1 MSEPIRVLALM
12 ESAFVT
18 GPAKNLIEFARR
30 AANPP
35 GGPPVDLKIATY
47 LRAGESPNAFV
58 QAAESAGLKVYI
70 LREARRWDTRP
81 VADIRGLVGELQPDL
96 VQSHNTKSHL
106 FVKLAGVP
114 GRVPWIAFNHGYTAT
129 NLMDRVYNHVDRFTL
144 PQAHRVIAVCR
155 PFADR
160 LMRRGV
166 APERIRIQHNSV
178 VPFQRP
184 PEEEIEAV
192 RDSLALGGGNVV
204 LAVGRLSS
212 EKGHADLLYAVRDLA
227 PPVRRDLRVVFAG
240 DGPELPRLRQLAARL
255 GLAET
260 VVFAGLRKDVR
271 PFYAAATVLA
281 LPSHTEG
288 SPNVVL
294 EAMAARVPIAAT
306 AVGGVPEILT
316 DQQTGLIVPPRDP
329 AAMSAALARL
339 LGDAELRAGMAA
351 AAAERVES
359 SFTPEA
365 YRQSMI
371 AHYRDAIATF
381 RPRSP

>member
-1 MSEPIRVLALM
+1 MSEPLRVLSLM

-30 AANPP
+30 AASPP
-35 GGPPVDLKIATY
+35 SGPPVHLEIATY
-47 LRAGESPNAFV
+47 LRAGEPPNAFV
-58 QAAESAGLKVYI
+58 KAAESAGLRVHI
-70 LREARRWDTRP
+70 LREARRWDAQP
-81 VADIRGLVGELQPDL
+81 VRDIGKLVEHLQPVL

-106 FVKLAGVP
+106 FVKLAGVAEKL
-114 GRVPWIAFNHGYTAT
+114 PWIAFNHGYTAT
-129 NLMDRVYNHVDRFTL
+129 NRMDRLYNHVDRFTL
-144 PQAHRVIAVCR
+144 PKAHRVIAVCQ

-160 LMRRGV
+160 LMSSGV

-184 PEEEIEAV
+184 PEEEVQAV
-192 RDSLALGGGNVV
+192 RESLGLGGRNVV
-204 LAVGRLSS
+204 LAVGRLSF
-212 EKGHADLLYAVRDLA
+212 EKGHADLLHAVPAL
-227 PPVRRDLRVVFAG
+227 PPAVLRDLRVVFAG
-240 DGPELPRLRQLAARL
+240 DGPELLPLQQLAAKL
-255 GLAET
+255 GLGET
-260 VVFAGLRKDVR
+260 VVFAGLRKDVS

-316 DQQTGLIVPPRDP
+316 DQQSGLIVPPRDP
-329 AAMSAALARL
+329 AAMTAALTRL
-339 LGDAELRAGMAA
+339 LQDAGLRARIAA
-351 AAAERVES
+351 AAVERVEA

-365 YRQSMI
+365 YRESMI
-371 AHYRDAIATF
+371 AHYQDAIATF
-381 RPRSP
+381 RPR